1 VIAAAAAL
9 FIEQGYAATT
19 IDQIAVRARVS
30 RPTVFAVATKA
41 RLLALARLDANAGD
55 HAYGNDLAFQEI
67 LAIPDPF
74 DLLRRF
80 ARFTASIARR
90 LGPPSRRSRRGRPDR
105 HGAGDALA

>member
-41 RLLALARLDANAGD
+41 RD

-80 ARFTASIARR
+80 ARFTANIARR